1 MTYREEGALWFRSTD
16 FGDDKDRV
24 VVRADG
30 TPTYLA
36 ADIAYHL
43 DKFHRGY
50 TRLIDIWGPDHHGYI
65 ARTKAA
71 VQALGYAEEDLEII
85 ILQLVRLMRGGEQVR
100 MSKRAGEF
108 VTMQELLEEVGK
120 DAARYFF
127 IMRSPTSH
135 LDFDLDLAKEQSQ
148 NNPVYYVQYAHAR
161 ICSILREATQLPDG
175 DLAMRGCCPPNMSGA
190 YEKLAQYRWDRDG
203 GKRREP
209 HRLPRTPTRL
219 RRCFIVFTPI
229 AESWV
234 TQEQP

>member
-1 MTYREEGALWFRSTD
+1 SAVIEELEKRGVTYREEGALWFRSTD

-85 ILQLVRLMRGGEQVR
+85 ILQLVRL
-100 MSKRAGEF
+100 
-108 VTMQELLEEVGK
+108 
-120 DAARYFF
+120 
-127 IMRSPTSH
+127 
-135 LDFDLDLAKEQSQ
+135 
-148 NNPVYYVQYAHAR
+148 
-161 ICSILREATQLPDG
+161 
-175 DLAMRGCCPPNMSGA
+175 
-190 YEKLAQYRWDRDG
+190 
-203 GKRREP
+203 
-209 HRLPRTPTRL
+209 
-219 RRCFIVFTPI
+219 
-229 AESWV
+229 
-234 TQEQP
+234 